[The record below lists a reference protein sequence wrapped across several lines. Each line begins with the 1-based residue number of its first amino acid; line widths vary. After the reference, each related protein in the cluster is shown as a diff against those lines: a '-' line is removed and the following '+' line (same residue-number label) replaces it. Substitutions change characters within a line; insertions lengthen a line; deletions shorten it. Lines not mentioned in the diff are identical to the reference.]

1 MTSGI
6 LASSQADPETTEP
19 AFVRH
24 RWVIHDL
31 ATLRRSP
38 SPPARS
44 RSTPPSPLEGLTAAQ
59 LEERFAPVL
68 RDLESDLRGGRLSP
82 HQAYATFDAL
92 GSMGEVARPSVPT
105 IVSVLDAWDQDAF
118 FRVPYLC
125 SAVRALAQ
133 IAPTAP
139 DVIKVLSDALDR
151 ELPSRG
157 SVCHR
162 CGCLLEA
169 LERSG
174 PAAREVAGPVLE
186 RIMAEPRFLTT
197 YDHQLGR
204 ALQAVGI
211 GPSPSVVLRR
221 VTREDVGP
229 RDRAETLR
237 ALAKEALAY
246 GPSERSAVRETAA
259 GLLTNDN
266 REIRAAAALALG
278 ATGPEAVAPLLRAL
292 DDWHFE
298 VRIAAAQALGRLG
311 TSAQGAAVP
320 LAAALD
326 PYLGTALAA
335 GEALVAIGP
344 GALPAIEAQ
353 HAAAAAPLRPIVRAA
368 AHAVQAGR
376 IDLLRAALAR
386 HVPSGPHGR
395 GFARVDVRRAG
406 NGQLPYDPGRHR
418 IRVSYTVRRYAGP
431 ARSPESAGDRITSEQ
446 TTSTALLA
454 LRGRRAGDRVELLL
468 SPDIAQSPGYGTS
481 RHSESWRTHV
491 AGTPG
496 FFDVTIERVCEPVA
510 WTVFRGSG
518 IWGPI
523 RFELYCRD

>member
-1 MTSGI
+1 VTSGI

-92 GSMGEVARPSVPT
+92 GAMGEVARPSVPT

-139 DVIKVLSDALDR
+139 DAIQVLSDALDR

-186 RIMAEPRFLTT
+186 RI
-197 YDHQLGR
+197 
-204 ALQAVGI
+204 
-211 GPSPSVVLRR
+211 LR
-221 VTREDVGP
+221 
-229 RDRAETLR
+229 
-237 ALAKEALAY
+237 
-246 GPSERSAVRETAA
+246 TAA
-259 GLLTNDN
+259 
-266 REIRAAAALALG
+266 
-278 ATGPEAVAPLLRAL
+278 
-292 DDWHFE
+292 
-298 VRIAAAQALGRLG
+298 
-311 TSAQGAAVP
+311 
-320 LAAALD
+320 
-326 PYLGTALAA
+326 
-335 GEALVAIGP
+335 
-344 GALPAIEAQ
+344 
-353 HAAAAAPLRPIVRAA
+353 
-368 AHAVQAGR
+368 
-376 IDLLRAALAR
+376 
-386 HVPSGPHGR
+386 
-395 GFARVDVRRAG
+395 
-406 NGQLPYDPGRHR
+406 
-418 IRVSYTVRRYAGP
+418 
-431 ARSPESAGDRITSEQ
+431 
-446 TTSTALLA
+446 
-454 LRGRRAGDRVELLL
+454 
-468 SPDIAQSPGYGTS
+468 
-481 RHSESWRTHV
+481 
-491 AGTPG
+491 
-496 FFDVTIERVCEPVA
+496 
-510 WTVFRGSG
+510 RGS
-518 IWGPI
+518 P
-523 RFELYCRD
+523 CTA